1 MNKIYRRL
9 WSSAR
14 QCWVV
19 TSELASPRGK
29 AASTLRRGAAAAV
42 VMLLALPA
50 GAGGLDEDEVRWWQ
64 LQTLSAFMAPSAV
77 APITPRVLKVH
88 RMDVY
93 ANTERANWSVVT
105 GRESMALGPE
115 AQAAGESSLAAGIR
129 SRAEGDRSVTLGS
142 LSEAWGNNSIA
153 IGHYAVASGGGF
165 GTAIGTY
172 SKAEGVGATAVGQ
185 NAKARKEN
193 SIAVGSGAQ
202 TDGGAGNSRIAIG
215 GDAYAGSDGYAGAIA
230 LGGGSRAERDGI
242 AIGHGAR
249 VSAVGAVALG
259 RDAVATETNT
269 VSVGSAEK
277 RRRVVNVADGRLND
291 DSFDAVNGR
300 QLKVARDTAQ
310 RGVDDAAAAK
320 ARADS
325 AAGSAQ
331 NARNIAERAMAAS
344 GLVTEVSPTGNMRVG
359 AQNSGDQISF
369 ANRNNEARYLNG
381 IRNGTLSSTSTDAVT
396 GQQLFATHQRLDK
409 IDGLVNQTA
418 QNGSIRIGS
427 ANTGGA
433 LTISNKDGELRYL
446 NGVRNGTISATSH
459 DAVTGQ
465 QLFAVNQKLDPL
477 GRTIAAGAGIADAD
491 RADASGTG
499 ALAIGG
505 KAVAKATH
513 ATALGYDAQAT
524 ANQATAMGRQ
534 SRATGTFSTAV
545 GNNAQASAES
555 ALALGDR
562 AEAGHDRSVALG
574 RQSVTTGS
582 DQVSVGNAGL
592 GLKRKIV
599 NMEDGALNA
608 TSTDAVTGK
617 QLFATNEKVDA
628 GETLLAVHSGDL
640 AAHSGRIADNRRD
653 LDSLRAEFE
662 DFDPDL
668 EGVVKFSPDGSVDV
682 AGGKLR
688 NVTAGDISSAAS
700 MDAVNGG
707 QLFAANQRIAGLE
720 SGKRFIAIS
729 SDDESE
735 NALAARFSM
744 AIGDG
749 AKAGGDTA
757 EGATAVGFYATA
769 LASNSVALGSS
780 SLVRAD
786 AEYGFAL
793 GATAE
798 VRSRQGLALG
808 AGALV
813 LEGAEGSIALGSDS
827 IVRVKN
833 VVSVG
838 SEGNRRRI
846 INVAQ
851 GQDANDATTVAQL
864 DGALRQLGGGA
875 HLEGGNVVAPR
886 YNVQG
891 STQNNVGDALAALDS
906 AVVATDSRM
915 DGLEGKLRSAFR
927 DGPSVRADGLN
938 HLALAG
944 ANGAVLTNLADGRI
958 AAGSRDA
965 VTGSQL
971 FEAKQE
977 IARNRSDVDDLR
989 GERNELLSRGLMAAE
1004 QGNVIDFGGARLT
1017 GVADGVISADSRDVV
1032 NGRQLFALSVGIS
1045 ELEGQRRFFKFG
1057 YDELSADAQAG
1068 ILAVAIGDSAQASI
1082 GNEGGTAVGS
1092 FSKALAI
1099 NSVALGRAAFV
1110 SESAT
1115 NGFSLGA
1122 GSRVEA
1128 EGGVALGSASRV
1140 DGRNSVAIGHGSRA
1154 TEAGVVSFGGDI
1166 ITRRLTRI
1174 SRGTADSDAVTVSQV
1189 KEIAAALGG
1198 GSRLDGDGG
1207 LIAPAYNV
1215 QGGTQHNFGDAL
1227 TALDGAVVKAE
1238 SRVNS
1243 LEGELRSVFQDSPTV
1258 RNDGL
1263 NQLALAG
1270 AHGSVLT
1277 NLADGRIAAGSRDA
1291 VTGSQLFEARQ
1302 EIDRN
1307 RSDLDDLRVE
1317 RDELLSHGLMAAGQG
1332 NVIDYGGARLTGV
1345 ADGAISAD
1353 SRDVVNGRQL
1363 FASNQRI
1370 AGLESGKRFIAIS
1383 SDDESVNAMLGGF
1396 STAIGDGAR
1405 AGGVTAE
1412 GATAVGFY
1420 ATALAGNS
1428 VALGSSSYV
1437 HADAEYGF
1445 ALGATSE
1452 VRSRHGMALG
1462 ARAIVLE
1469 GAEGSVALG
1478 DGSTV
1483 RVANAVS
1490 VGSDDRQRRIINVA
1504 NGRNAT
1510 DVATV
1515 GQLRGALSTL
1525 GGDIDANGNIINP
1538 TFNVQGGQQSTLT
1551 EALSTLD
1558 SAVVTSGNRVD
1569 RVESQL
1575 NAVFQNTPTVRNDGL
1590 NQLTFAGPNGM
1601 VLSNVANGVVAAG
1614 SRDAVNGGQLHSM
1627 QQQLNGRMDGLE
1639 HRIDGQPQSR
1649 ALATVAG
1656 DEPTA
1661 PTPPATAG
1669 DKALADNGNAPK
1681 STPQPQADAPKP
1693 ESPAPQVDTAELE
1706 KMLARA
1712 NEYSDGIS
1720 REVDRRLDKMDKRFN
1735 RMAAMTSAQS
1745 AMAMNTAGLN
1755 TYNRLGA
1762 GVGYSEGES
1771 AMAVGY
1777 QRVLNDKGS
1786 ATFSLNG
1793 AFTNSGERSMG
1804 VGVGIGW

>member
-29 AASTLRRGAAAAV
+29 AASTLRRGAAAAAV
-42 VMLLALPA
+42 LLLALPA
-50 GAGGLDEDEVRWWQ
+50 GAAELDEDEVRWWQ

-215 GDAYAGSDGYAGAIA
+215 GDAYAGSDGYTGAIA

-409 IDGLVNQTA
+409 VDGLVNQTA

-524 ANQATAMGRQ
+524 ANQATAMARQ

-628 GETLLAVHSGDL
+628 GEALLAVHSGDL

-938 HLALAG
+938 HVALAG

-977 IARNRSDVDDLR
+977 I
-989 GERNELLSRGLMAAE
+989 
-1004 QGNVIDFGGARLT
+1004 
-1017 GVADGVISADSRDVV
+1017 
-1032 NGRQLFALSVGIS
+1032 
-1045 ELEGQRRFFKFG
+1045 
-1057 YDELSADAQAG
+1057 
-1068 ILAVAIGDSAQASI
+1068 
-1082 GNEGGTAVGS
+1082 
-1092 FSKALAI
+1092 
-1099 NSVALGRAAFV
+1099 
-1110 SESAT
+1110 
-1115 NGFSLGA
+1115 
-1122 GSRVEA
+1122 
-1128 EGGVALGSASRV
+1128 
-1140 DGRNSVAIGHGSRA
+1140 
-1154 TEAGVVSFGGDI
+1154 
-1166 ITRRLTRI
+1166 
-1174 SRGTADSDAVTVSQV
+1174 
-1189 KEIAAALGG
+1189 
-1198 GSRLDGDGG
+1198 
-1207 LIAPAYNV
+1207 
-1215 QGGTQHNFGDAL
+1215 
-1227 TALDGAVVKAE
+1227 
-1238 SRVNS
+1238 
-1243 LEGELRSVFQDSPTV
+1243 
-1258 RNDGL
+1258 
-1263 NQLALAG
+1263 
-1270 AHGSVLT
+1270 
-1277 NLADGRIAAGSRDA
+1277 
-1291 VTGSQLFEARQ
+1291 
-1302 EIDRN
+1302 DRN

-1332 NVIDYGGARLTGV
+1332 NVIDFGGARLTGV
-1345 ADGAISAD
+1345 ADGALSAD

-1383 SDDESVNAMLGGF
+1383 SDDESVNAMAGGF

-1575 NAVFQNTPTVRNDGL
+1575 NAVFQNSPTVRNDGL
-1590 NQLTFAGPNGM
+1590 NQLTFAGANGM

>member
-50 GAGGLDEDEVRWWQ
+50 GAGELDEDEVRWWQ

-215 GDAYAGSDGYAGAIA
+215 GDAYAGSDGYTGAIA

-409 IDGLVNQTA
+409 VDGLVNQTA

-465 QLFAVNQKLDPL
+465 QLFAVNQQLDPL
-477 GRTIAAGAGIADAD
+477 GRTIAAGGGIADAD

-499 ALAIGG
+499 TLAIGG

-628 GETLLAVHSGDL
+628 GEALLAVHSGDL

-688 NVTAGDISSAAS
+688 NVAAGDISSATS
-700 MDAVNGG
+700 TDAVNGG
-707 QLFAANQRIAGLE
+707 QLFATNERVASVEKANQYVRAYSDELSEAAEVG
-720 SGKRFIAIS
+720 RFGVAV
-729 SDDESE
+729 
-735 NALAARFSM
+735 
-744 AIGDG
+744 GDG
-749 AKAGGDTA
+749 ARASLGGEGGTA
-757 EGATAVGFYATA
+757 IGSFTSADGKD
-769 LASNSVALGSS
+769 SVALGRGANVSS
-780 SLVRAD
+780 SSD
-786 AEYGFAL
+786 QGFAM
-793 GATAE
+793 GAGSNVYA
-798 VRSRQGLALG
+798 VDGLALG
-808 AGALV
+808 AYARVETGAV
-813 LEGAEGSIALGSDS
+813 GAVALGAGSIADVAGT
-827 IVRVKN
+827 
-833 VVSVG
+833 VSVG
-838 SEGNRRRI
+838 HGSLQRRLVNLARG
-846 INVAQ
+846 VAAT
-851 GQDANDATTVAQL
+851 DAATFEQVGDSIRA
-864 DGALRQLGGGA
+864 LGGGA
-875 HLEGGNVVAPR
+875 SFDGNGNVIAPT

-891 STQNNVGDALAALDS
+891 GTQNNVGDALAALDS
-906 AVVATDSRM
+906 AVMTADSRV
-915 DGLEGKLRSAFR
+915 DSLEGKLRSAFQ

-938 HLALAG
+938 QLALAG
-944 ANGAVLTNLADGRI
+944 GHGSVLTNLADGRI

-977 IARNRSDVDDLR
+977 IDRNRSDLDDLR
-989 GERNELLSRGLMAAE
+989 DERDGLLSRGLLAAE
-1004 QGNVIDFGGARLT
+1004 QGNVIDYGGARLT

-1057 YDELSADAQAG
+1057 YDELSVDAQAG
-1068 ILAVAIGDSAQASI
+1068 ALAVAIGDSAQASI
-1082 GNEGGTAVGS
+1082 DNEGGTAVGS
-1092 FSKALAI
+1092 FAHALAV

-1110 SESAT
+1110 TSEAT
-1115 NGFSLGA
+1115 EGFALGA
-1122 GSRVEA
+1122 GSRVA
-1128 EGGVALGSASRV
+1128 AVGGM
-1140 DGRNSVAIGHGSRA
+1140 
-1154 TEAGVVSFGGDI
+1154 
-1166 ITRRLTRI
+1166 
-1174 SRGTADSDAVTVSQV
+1174 
-1189 KEIAAALGG
+1189 ALGG
-1198 GSRLDGDGG
+1198 R
-1207 LIAPAYNV
+1207 A
-1215 QGGTQHNFGDAL
+1215 Q
-1227 TALDGAVVKAE
+1227 
-1238 SRVNS
+1238 
-1243 LEGELRSVFQDSPTV
+1243 
-1258 RNDGL
+1258 
-1263 NQLALAG
+1263 
-1270 AHGSVLT
+1270 
-1277 NLADGRIAAGSRDA
+1277 
-1291 VTGSQLFEARQ
+1291 VTS
-1302 EIDRN
+1302 
-1307 RSDLDDLRVE
+1307 
-1317 RDELLSHGLMAAGQG
+1317 
-1332 NVIDYGGARLTGV
+1332 
-1345 ADGAISAD
+1345 
-1353 SRDVVNGRQL
+1353 
-1363 FASNQRI
+1363 
-1370 AGLESGKRFIAIS
+1370 SG
-1383 SDDESVNAMLGGF
+1383 
-1396 STAIGDGAR
+1396 
-1405 AGGVTAE
+1405 
-1412 GATAVGFY
+1412 
-1420 ATALAGNS
+1420 GNS
-1428 VALGSSSYV
+1428 VALGTASY
-1437 HADAEYGF
+1437 AAEHNVVSIG
-1445 ALGATSE
+1445 SE
-1452 VRSRHGMALG
+1452 L
-1462 ARAIVLE
+1462 LK
-1469 GAEGSVALG
+1469 
-1478 DGSTV
+1478 
-1483 RVANAVS
+1483 
-1490 VGSDDRQRRIINVA
+1490 RRIVNVA
-1504 NGRNAT
+1504 NGRNAN
-1510 DVATV
+1510 DAITV
-1515 GQLRGALSTL
+1515 GQLRGALATL

-1681 STPQPQADAPKP
+1681 STPQPQANAPKP